1 MGFKE
6 SKNFSL
12 NSIAKEIEDFWAE
25 NNVFI
30 KSSNRNN
37 RENFVFFEGPPSANG
52 KPGIHHVMART
63 IKDAFCRY
71 KTIKG
76 FNVKRKAGWDTHGLP
91 VELGVEKELGI
102 SKDDIGNKISV
113 SEYNRACKEA
123 VMKYTSDWESLTKEM
138 GYWIDMS
145 DPYVTFKS
153 KYMESVWWII
163 KDIYKKNLIYKGY
176 TVQPYSPA
184 AGSGL
189 SSHELNQPGAY
200 RDITDTSVVAQ
211 FKSIKK
217 SLPNKLINLYPFYF
231 LAWTTTPWT
240 LPSNTALTIGK
251 KIKYSFVKTYNQY
264 TKESVTVVIATKLI
278 DKIFSKIFYE
288 VKTEKELDS
297 YDTKKPNI
305 PYLIFHEVSGKDLEN
320 IRYERIWQESPMPL
334 DNPENAFRVIS
345 GDFVTTDD
353 GTGIVHTAPTFG
365 ADDYKAAK
373 SAKPE
378 VPPLQVL
385 DKNGIKVPLVDLK
398 GKFIDGIGLISGKYV
413 KNEYYKSD
421 SIPEK
426 SVDVEIAIRLKELN
440 RAFKVEKY
448 SHSYP
453 HCWRT
458 DKPVLYYPMES
469 WFIKMDSLS
478 NRMFELNQEINWK
491 PKSTGEGRFGNWLKT
506 ANDWNL
512 SRSRFWGIPLP
523 IWTDEENEEI
533 KVIGSAKELINEIEV
548 SVKNGHML
556 SNPYSDFDIGNMSD
570 ENYLNID
577 LHKDIVDEITL
588 TSSKGKPMKREKDII
603 DVWFDSG
610 SMPYAQFHYPF
621 ENKDLIDNKINF
633 PADFIAEGVDQT
645 RGWFYTL
652 HAISTLVFDSISYK
666 NVVSN
671 GLVLDKNGHKMS
683 KRLGNAVDP
692 FKMIDEYGADAVRWY
707 MISNSNPWDNLK
719 FDQEGVAEVKRK
731 FFGTLHNV
739 YSFFSLYANIDNFS
753 YKEDIIEFEK
763 RSELDQWILSE
774 LNSLIKKVDN
784 YYNEYDLTPA
794 SREISDFVQEKLSNW
809 YVRLSRRRF
818 WKGEY
823 NNDKISAYQTLYEC
837 LSSISKVISPIA
849 PFYSEYIFQCIN
861 TVTKKENYESV
872 HLSEFPSSD
881 EDLINVEL
889 EKKINQVR
897 NICSLALSIRKKEKL
912 KVRQPLKKIIIPVKD
927 KNEKND
933 IENAKAQILSEINVK
948 SIEFLDSKNSLLIKE
963 LKPNFKILGPK
974 YGSIINDISNVIKG
988 FSQEQIEDLERNE
1001 RTNLTIN
1008 ETNVTIDLDD
1018 VEINYKD
1025 IEGLSVA
1032 SGDGLTIALDLKLD
1046 KNLIDEGIARE
1057 LVNRIQ
1063 NIRKSKGLEV
1073 TDKIEIN
1080 IKKSEKLENA
1090 IKSNLDYIKGETL
1103 ANKLYFSE
1111 NFDYEG
1117 ETLEFDDIKTVVT
1130 INKI

>member
-12 NSIAKEIEDFWAE
+12 NSIAKEIEDFWAK
-25 NNVFI
+25 NDVFI
-30 KSSNRNN
+30 KSSNRDN
-37 RENFVFFEGPPSANG
+37 RESFVFFEGPPSANG

-91 VELGVEKELGI
+91 VELGVEQELGI

-123 VMKYTSDWESLTKEM
+123 VMKYTSNWESLTKEM

-145 DPYVTFKS
+145 DPYVTFDS

-163 KDIYKKNLIYKGY
+163 KEIYNKNLIYKGY

-200 RDITDTSVVAQ
+200 RDISDTSVVAQ
-211 FKSIKK
+211 FKSIKEG
-217 SLPNKLINLYPFYF
+217 LPNEFINLYPFYF

-264 TKESVTVVIATKLI
+264 TKELVTVVIATKLI

-288 VKTEKELDS
+288 VKTEKELNS
-297 YDTKKPNI
+297 YNTEKRDI
-305 PYLIFHEVSGKDLEN
+305 PYLICHEVSGKSLEN
-320 IRYERIWQESPMPL
+320 IRYERIWEESPLPL

-413 KNEYYKSD
+413 KNEYYESD
-421 SIPEK
+421 CIPEK
-426 SVDVEIAIRLKELN
+426 SVDVEISIRLKELN

-491 PKSTGEGRFGNWLKT
+491 PRSTGDGRFGNWLKT

-512 SRSRFWGIPLP
+512 SRSRFWGIPIP

-533 KVIGSAKELINEIEV
+533 KVIGSAKELINEIET

-577 LHKDIVDEITL
+577 LHKDIVCL
-588 TSSKGKPMKREKDII
+588 LYTSD
-603 DVWFDSG
+603 
-610 SMPYAQFHYPF
+610 A
-621 ENKDLIDNKINF
+621 
-633 PADFIAEGVDQT
+633 ADD
-645 RGWFYTL
+645 
-652 HAISTLVFDSISYK
+652 
-666 NVVSN
+666 
-671 GLVLDKNGHKMS
+671 
-683 KRLGNAVDP
+683 
-692 FKMIDEYGADAVRWY
+692 
-707 MISNSNPWDNLK
+707 
-719 FDQEGVAEVKRK
+719 
-731 FFGTLHNV
+731 
-739 YSFFSLYANIDNFS
+739 
-753 YKEDIIEFEK
+753 
-763 RSELDQWILSE
+763 
-774 LNSLIKKVDN
+774 
-784 YYNEYDLTPA
+784 
-794 SREISDFVQEKLSNW
+794 
-809 YVRLSRRRF
+809 
-818 WKGEY
+818 
-823 NNDKISAYQTLYEC
+823 
-837 LSSISKVISPIA
+837 
-849 PFYSEYIFQCIN
+849 
-861 TVTKKENYESV
+861 
-872 HLSEFPSSD
+872 
-881 EDLINVEL
+881 
-889 EKKINQVR
+889 
-897 NICSLALSIRKKEKL
+897 
-912 KVRQPLKKIIIPVKD
+912 
-927 KNEKND
+927 
-933 IENAKAQILSEINVK
+933 
-948 SIEFLDSKNSLLIKE
+948 
-963 LKPNFKILGPK
+963 
-974 YGSIINDISNVIKG
+974 
-988 FSQEQIEDLERNE
+988 
-1001 RTNLTIN
+1001 
-1008 ETNVTIDLDD
+1008 
-1018 VEINYKD
+1018 
-1025 IEGLSVA
+1025 
-1032 SGDGLTIALDLKLD
+1032 
-1046 KNLIDEGIARE
+1046 
-1057 LVNRIQ
+1057 
-1063 NIRKSKGLEV
+1063 
-1073 TDKIEIN
+1073 
-1080 IKKSEKLENA
+1080 
-1090 IKSNLDYIKGETL
+1090 
-1103 ANKLYFSE
+1103 
-1111 NFDYEG
+1111 
-1117 ETLEFDDIKTVVT
+1117 
-1130 INKI
+1130 

>member
-12 NSIAKEIEDFWAE
+12 NSIAKEIEDFWAK
-25 NNVFI
+25 NDVFI

-37 RENFVFFEGPPSANG
+37 RESFVFFEGPPSANG

-145 DPYVTFKS
+145 DPYVTFES

-163 KDIYKKNLIYKGY
+163 KDIYNKNLIYKGY

-200 RDITDTSVVAQ
+200 RDISDTSVVAQ
-211 FKSIKK
+211 FKSIKEG
-217 SLPNKLINLYPFYF
+217 LPSELVNLYPFYF

-264 TKESVTVVIATKLI
+264 TKESITVVIATKLI

-297 YDTKKPNI
+297 YDTEKPNI
-305 PYLIFHEVSGKDLEN
+305 PYLICHEVSGKNLEN
-320 IRYERIWQESPMPL
+320 IRYERIWEESPLPL

-413 KNEYYKSD
+413 KNEYYESD

-478 NRMFELNQEINWK
+478 NRMFELNQGINWK

-533 KVIGSAKELINEIEV
+533 KVIGSAEELINEIEA

-556 SNPYSDFDIGNMSD
+556 SNPYSNFEIGNMSD

-671 GLVLDKNGHKMS
+671 GLVLDKNGQKMS

-692 FKMIDEYGADAVRWY
+692 FKMIEEYGADSVRWY

-719 FDQEGVAEVKRK
+719 FDQDGVAEVKRK

-753 YKEDIIEFEK
+753 YKEDVVAFEE
-763 RSELDQWILSE
+763 RSELDQWIISE
-774 LNSLIKKVDN
+774 LNSLIKRVDN
-784 YYNEYDLTPA
+784 YYNDYELTPA

-837 LSSISKVISPIA
+837 LSSLSKLISPIA
-849 PFYSEYIFQCIN
+849 PFYSEYIYQCIN
-861 TVTKKENYESV
+861 TVTMKEHYESV
-872 HLSEFPSSD
+872 HLSEFPASN
-881 EDLINVEL
+881 EGLIKVEL

-912 KVRQPLKKIIIPVKD
+912 KVRQPLNKIIVPVKN
-927 KNEKND
+927 KNERND

-948 SIEFLDSKNSLLIKE
+948 SIEFLDSKDSLLIKE
-963 LKPNFKILGPK
+963 LKPNFKILGPR
-974 YGSIINDISNVIKG
+974 YGSIINDVSNMIKG
-988 FSQEQIEDLERNE
+988 FSQEQIEDLERDGKVNFM
-1001 RTNLTIN
+1001 IKD
-1008 ETNVTIDLDD
+1008 TNVTIDLGD

-1032 SGDGLTIALDLKLD
+1032 SGDGTTIALDLKLD
-1046 KNLIDEGIARE
+1046 ENLINEGIARE

-1080 IKKSEKLENA
+1080 IKKLEKLENA

-1111 NFDYEG
+1111 NFDDEG
-1117 ETLEFDDIKTVVT
+1117 ETLEFDDIKTVIT
-1130 INKI
+1130 INKV

>member
-12 NSIAKEIEDFWAE
+12 NSIAKEIEDFWAK
-25 NNVFI
+25 NDVFI

-37 RENFVFFEGPPSANG
+37 RESFVFFEGPPSANG

-138 GYWIDMS
+138 GYWIDMT
-145 DPYVTFKS
+145 DPYVTFES

-163 KDIYKKNLIYKGY
+163 KDIYNKNLIYKGY

-200 RDITDTSVVAQ
+200 RDISDTSVVAQ
-211 FKSIKK
+211 FKSIKEG
-217 SLPNKLINLYPFYF
+217 LPSELINLYPFYF

-264 TKESVTVVIATKLI
+264 TKQLVTVVIATKLI

-297 YDTKKPNI
+297 YNTEKPNI
-305 PYLIFHEVSGKDLEN
+305 PYLICHEVSGKNLED
-320 IRYERIWQESPMPL
+320 IRYERIWEESPLPL

-413 KNEYYKSD
+413 KNEYYESD

-478 NRMFELNQEINWK
+478 NRMFELNQKINWK

-533 KVIGSAKELINEIEV
+533 KVIGSAEELINEIEA

-652 HAISTLVFDSISYK
+652 HAISTLVFDTISYK

-671 GLVLDKNGHKMS
+671 GLVLDKNGQKMS

-692 FKMIDEYGADAVRWY
+692 FKMIEEYGADAVRWY

-719 FDQEGVAEVKRK
+719 FDQDGVAEVKRK

-753 YKEDIIEFEK
+753 YKEDVVAFEK
-763 RSELDQWILSE
+763 RSELDQWIISE
-774 LNSLIKKVDN
+774 LNSLIKRVDN
-784 YYNEYDLTPA
+784 YYNDYELTPA

-837 LSSISKVISPIA
+837 LSSISKLISPIA
-849 PFYSEYIFQCIN
+849 PFYSEYIYQCIN
-861 TVTKKENYESV
+861 TVTRKEDHESV
-872 HLSEFPSSD
+872 HLSEFPDS
-881 EDLINVEL
+881 EEYLIKVEL

-912 KVRQPLKKIIIPVKD
+912 KVRQPLNKIIVPVKN
-927 KNEKND
+927 KNERND

-948 SIEFLDSKNSLLIKE
+948 SIEFLDSKDSLLIKE
-963 LKPNFKILGPK
+963 LKPNFKILGPR
-974 YGSIINDISNVIKG
+974 YGSIINDVSNMIKG
-988 FSQEQIEDLERNE
+988 FSQEQIEDLERDGKANFM
-1001 RTNLTIN
+1001 IKD
-1008 ETNVTIDLDD
+1008 TNVTIDLGD

-1032 SGDGLTIALDLKLD
+1032 SGDGTTIALDLKLD
-1046 KNLIDEGIARE
+1046 ENLINEGIARE

-1111 NFDYEG
+1111 NFDDEG
-1117 ETLEFDDIKTVVT
+1117 ETLEFDDIKTVIT